1 MSELIDTTEMYLR
14 TLYELLE
21 EGIDLRRARIVDRLL
36 QSGPTVSQTVSRM
49 ERDGLVVLH
58 RDRSLGLTQTG
69 HDRAQAVMRRHRL
82 VECLLT
88 EVIGLD
94 RVDVH
99 DEACRW
105 EHVIS
110 PQVEQ
115 RLDIILGHPRVS
127 PFGNAIPY
135 AHGQMPSD
143 SAQHFR
149 DDSEPLTSFLEGR
162 TGPVRFR
169 LVRMSEFFQATEPNL
184 AMAERVGMLPGDV
197 MAASRD
203 DDAIAVRTTTGEV
216 RFPEADA
223 EGLFV
228 TGADDQR

>member
-1 MSELIDTTEMYLR
+1 
-14 TLYELLE
+14 
-21 EGIDLRRARIVDRLL
+21 
-36 QSGPTVSQTVSRM
+36 
-49 ERDGLVVLH
+49 
-58 RDRSLGLTQTG
+58 
-69 HDRAQAVMRRHRL
+69 
-82 VECLLT
+82 
-88 EVIGLD
+88 
-94 RVDVH
+94 
-99 DEACRW
+99 
-105 EHVIS
+105 
-110 PQVEQ
+110 
-115 RLDIILGHPRVS
+115 
-127 PFGNAIPY
+127 
-135 AHGQMPSD
+135 MPSD

-228 TGADDQR
+228 TEADDQR